1 MNHNPNPDLST
12 LATIAG
18 LVRLALVL
26 VCAPAMLAA
35 AVVASAAIVL
45 LWPVAWLVR
54 SIKRM
59 PSAGLRR
66 RSLGATF

>member
-1 MNHNPNPDLST
+1 MNSKPNPDLST
-12 LATIAG
+12 LATMAG

-26 VCAPAMLAA
+26 ICAPAMLAA
-35 AVVASAAIVL
+35 AIVASAAIVL

-54 SIKRM
+54 SVKRM

-66 RSLGATF
+66 RGMSATC